1 MRRQFM
7 YLLLLTTLAQQQ
19 LHQRTLHKHVAD
31 KSWAQAGCTQRSLE
45 TIGPHINHNVGF
57 LTVLVFVFSMTSLTN
72 KKTLM
77 MNFPT
82 DLFKQVF
89 NCNLL
94 LDAPLFLCLLIQPSV
109 DAGRPDL
116 DRVQHDAMQH
126 LDLVGLQRR
135 HMRPSSV
142 IAADIPGAPMTSGG
156 GRPLPGSHAQRDHFW
171 SPTTTTFMPRGP
183 IGLDVLRATMQEA
196 MDASH
201 ALYATADQV
210 SQLACITTNHAI
222 RAANAYTRAFMYM
235 DAFIEAQGR
244 SNA

>member
-1 MRRQFM
+1 M
-7 YLLLLTTLAQQQ
+7 
-19 LHQRTLHKHVAD
+19 K
-31 KSWAQAGCTQRSLE
+31 
-45 TIGPHINHNVGF
+45 N
-57 LTVLVFVFSMTSLTN
+57 LTN

-77 MNFPT
+77 MNFHT

-89 NCNLL
+89 NCKLL
-94 LDAPLFLCLLIQPSV
+94 LDAPLFLCLLIHPSV
-109 DAGRPDL
+109 DTGRPDL
-116 DRVQHDAMQH
+116 DHMRHDAMQH
-126 LDLVGLQRR
+126 LDLVGLQRQLAEMHAR
-135 HMRPSSV
+135 LQQHMRPSSV
-142 IAADIPGAPMTSGG
+142 IPADIPGAPMTSGG
-156 GRPLPGSHAQRDHFW
+156 GRPLPGSHAQRDHLW
-171 SPTTTTFMPRGP
+171 SPTTTTFIPRGP

-244 SNA
+244 SNT